1 MIWLKITSYNEL
13 KYSGKYTHSMLG
25 LPDTYTHH
33 LVLCSQALYIAIR
46 VETGLGHLGHDLSM
60 SNRFHPLYKICRSDQ
75 DSALDHMSQ

>member
-33 LVLCSQALYIAIR
+33 LMLCPEALCIAKLGWVIR
-46 VETGLGHLGHDLSM
+46 IMFCPCQTGFIHTIKYVGLT
-60 SNRFHPLYKICRSDQ
+60 KI
-75 DSALDHMSQ
+75 LHWIM